1 MIGTMTQT
9 GDKPGQA
16 YQISNPEEFA
26 RNVLKLLEEGG
37 RAMSGLLER
46 PDAKISA
53 YSAASEASEAT
64 KTLSDVLGIWLADP
78 AKLAEAQTA
87 LIASYAE
94 LWNLSLRKLMG
105 ENVPDMVEPDP
116 SDNRFKDPEWTS
128 NPFFDFWKQA
138 YLLTTQWGE
147 AILKETKGLDDDERR
162 RAEFYY
168 RQLSSAFSPSN
179 FPLTNPEV
187 FRATLA
193 SNAGN
198 LVQGMEQLIGDMEK
212 SGDLLKISQTDTAAF
227 DVGKNLA
234 LTPGK
239 IVFQNDLFQ
248 LIQYAPTTEKV
259 REVPLL
265 VIPPW
270 INKYYILDLTP
281 SKSYL
286 KYAVDQGFTVFVISW
301 VNPDHSLSHKTF
313 EDYMIEGV
321 LAAADAVSRETGI
334 EKCNVVGYCVGGT
347 LLGCTLAYLAARG
360 EQPFHS
366 VTFLTTQLDFSKAGD
381 LLLFTTDSQ
390 LESLEELM
398 GQRGYLDGS
407 RMANV
412 FNMMRPRDLIW
423 PYIVNNYLLG
433 KKPFPFD
440 LLYWNQDL
448 TRMTAANHNFYLR
461 EFYNENRL
469 AKGEMTL
476 GGIKLD
482 LRKVKLPIFEVATKE
497 DHIAPAKSVFIGA
510 KLLGS
515 DVEFVLAGSGH
526 IAGVVNPPDKMKY
539 QHWTGPKLSK
549 VGTLDEWLSQAKE
562 HPGSWW
568 PRWTAWLS
576 KYSGGWTVT
585 REPGATLGAIESAP
599 GSYVRAKS

>member
-1 MIGTMTQT
+1 M
-9 GDKPGQA
+9 
-16 YQISNPEEFA
+16 
-26 RNVLKLLEEGG
+26 LKLLEEGG

-64 KTLSDVLGIWLADP
+64 KTLGDVLGIWLADP

-94 LWNLSLRKLMG
+94 LWNQSLRKLMG

-116 SDNRFKDPEWTS
+116 SDNRFKDPEWTT

-147 AILKETKGLDDDERR
+147 AILKETKGLDEDERR

-212 SGDLLKISQTDTAAF
+212 SGDLLKISQTDTTAF

-239 IVFQNDLFQ
+239 VVFQNDLFQ

-270 INKYYILDLTP
+270 INKYYILDLDAVEELPEIRGRSGLHGVRHLMGEPGRRACRTKP
-281 SKSYL
+281 SK
-286 KYAVDQGFTVFVISW
+286 
-301 VNPDHSLSHKTF
+301 
-313 EDYMIEGV
+313 
-321 LAAADAVSRETGI
+321 
-334 EKCNVVGYCVGGT
+334 
-347 LLGCTLAYLAARG
+347 
-360 EQPFHS
+360 
-366 VTFLTTQLDFSKAGD
+366 TT
-381 LLLFTTDSQ
+381 
-390 LESLEELM
+390 
-398 GQRGYLDGS
+398 
-407 RMANV
+407 
-412 FNMMRPRDLIW
+412 
-423 PYIVNNYLLG
+423 
-433 KKPFPFD
+433 
-440 LLYWNQDL
+440 
-448 TRMTAANHNFYLR
+448 
-461 EFYNENRL
+461 
-469 AKGEMTL
+469 
-476 GGIKLD
+476 
-482 LRKVKLPIFEVATKE
+482 
-497 DHIAPAKSVFIGA
+497 
-510 KLLGS
+510 
-515 DVEFVLAGSGH
+515 
-526 IAGVVNPPDKMKY
+526 
-539 QHWTGPKLSK
+539 
-549 VGTLDEWLSQAKE
+549 
-562 HPGSWW
+562 
-568 PRWTAWLS
+568 
-576 KYSGGWTVT
+576 
-585 REPGATLGAIESAP
+585 
-599 GSYVRAKS
+599 